1 MIPAAQATEPGA
13 RAERQEAS
21 SPSAD
26 ADLARKRKWFR
37 AWEQNKQDELN
48 EGREARKYYH
58 DKQWTE
64 AEKRKLAGRGQQA
77 TVRNRIK
84 RKIEAVQ
91 TLDDLGEVWRAENP
105 VIKEV
110 GAVSKPMMAELVA
123 AKNAR
128 RDALT
133 PKPADDL
140 GGDEIPY

>member
-1 MIPAAQATEPGA
+1 MPLAAA
-13 RAERQEAS
+13 RPPFNAA
-21 SPSAD
+21 A
-26 ADLARKRKWFR
+26 AR
-37 AWEQNKQDELN
+37 D
-48 EGREARKYYH
+48 
-58 DKQWTE
+58 
-64 AEKRKLAGRGQQA
+64 
-77 TVRNRIK
+77 RIK

-133 PKPADDL
+133 PKPADWP
-140 GGDEIPY
+140 GGSGWGAASVRRAARPSGGRAMAMDT